1 MNKAQDLLSDLEL
14 EHILSSTRTS
24 PLEWI
29 GNEAWSKQMS
39 MLEQLNVQAAVEAD
53 RGGEERVRDAIVE
66 AEKLPILVHEL
77 LLLESWR
84 LNILPRILK
93 LGKPTSS
100 FQVRYNFVFITF
112 IVSISK
118 YIPKGFCIL
127 FTYLFQHIFFFRFTW
142 SFSMRQMCA
151 IFWKRLCL
159 EN

>member
-1 MNKAQDLLSDLEL
+1 MSKAQDLLSDLEL

-93 LGKPTSS
+93 MGKPTSS
-100 FQVRYNFVFITF
+100 FQVRYNFVFVTF

-127 FTYLFQHIFFFRFTW
+127 PISTFFFSRFAW

>member
-1 MNKAQDLLSDLEL
+1 MSKVQDLLSDLEL

-29 GNEAWSKQMS
+29 GNQAWSKQMS

-77 LLLESWR
+77 LLMESWR

-93 LGKPTSS
+93 LGTPTSS
-100 FQVRYNFVFITF
+100 FQVSYKQVHAIGNFITK
-112 IVSISK
+112 I
-118 YIPKGFCIL
+118 
-127 FTYLFQHIFFFRFTW
+127 FFRFIW
-142 SFSMRQMCA
+142 SFSMKQMCV
-151 IFWKRLCL
+151 IFWKRSCL
-159 EN
+159 DNWLAKT